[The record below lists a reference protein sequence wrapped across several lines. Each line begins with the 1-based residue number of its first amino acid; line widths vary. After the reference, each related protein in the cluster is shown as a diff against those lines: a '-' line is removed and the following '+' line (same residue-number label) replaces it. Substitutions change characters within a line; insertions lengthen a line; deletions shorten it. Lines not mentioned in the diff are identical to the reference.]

1 MKLGFQIPIASGLR
15 DSLSWIT
22 DLKFQDFW
30 FQKQEFPGFR
40 SRITL
45 YGDMGQLKPFT
56 GSFTRSHRKQ
66 NLSRIPQVSI
76 TLIPVM
82 AFVQFAIDNVV
93 IIPLI
98 LTRDLG
104 RSDIVL
110 TQSSFKDNNK
120 LHGGAI
126 KLQWIGHSVRFILQC
141 LIFQLI
147 STATQ
152 STKVVPGSFF
162 CSECNLLHNL

>member
-1 MKLGFQIPIASGLR
+1 MEIQDSQGFWIPNCGFRIPSNELQIPCQWNLDSRCQSLAGGR

-66 NLSRIPQVSI
+66 NLSCIPQVSI

-120 LHGGAI
+120 LYGGAI
-126 KLQWIGHSVRFILQC
+126 KL
-141 LIFQLI
+141 
-147 STATQ
+147 
-152 STKVVPGSFF
+152 
-162 CSECNLLHNL
+162 

>member
-1 MKLGFQIPIASGLR
+1 MKLGFQIPIASRIR

-98 LTRDLG
+98 LTCDLG

-126 KLQWIGHSVRFILQC
+126 KLQWIGHSVRFILQ
-141 LIFQLI
+141 LMLDI
-147 STATQ
+147 SAYFYCYSVYQGCTWL
-152 STKVVPGSFF
+152 F
-162 CSECNLLHNL
+162 LLFRV

>member
-1 MKLGFQIPIASGLR
+1 
-15 DSLSWIT
+15 
-22 DLKFQDFW
+22 
-30 FQKQEFPGFR
+30 
-40 SRITL
+40 
-45 YGDMGQLKPFT
+45 MGQLKPFT

-104 RSDIVL
+104 RSDIVVL
-110 TQSSFKDNNK
+110 TQSSLKDNNK

-126 KLQWIGHSVRFILQC
+126 KL
-141 LIFQLI
+141 
-147 STATQ
+147 
-152 STKVVPGSFF
+152 
-162 CSECNLLHNL
+162 